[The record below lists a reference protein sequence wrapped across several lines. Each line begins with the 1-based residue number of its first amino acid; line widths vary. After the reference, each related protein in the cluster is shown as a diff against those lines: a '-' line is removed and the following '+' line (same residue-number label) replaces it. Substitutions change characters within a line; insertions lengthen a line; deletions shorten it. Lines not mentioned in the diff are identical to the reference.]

1 MEKPSLKNGETLKLK
16 LVQCI
21 QCIQKE
27 TDMARYEI
35 HS

>member
-1 MEKPSLKNGETLKLK
+1 MEKPSQKNGETLKLK

-21 QCIQKE
+21 QKE
-27 TDMARYEI
+27 TDMAKYEI

>member
-21 QCIQKE
+21 QKE

-35 HS
+35 RS

>member
-21 QCIQKE
+21 QKE
-27 TDMARYEI
+27 ADMARYEI